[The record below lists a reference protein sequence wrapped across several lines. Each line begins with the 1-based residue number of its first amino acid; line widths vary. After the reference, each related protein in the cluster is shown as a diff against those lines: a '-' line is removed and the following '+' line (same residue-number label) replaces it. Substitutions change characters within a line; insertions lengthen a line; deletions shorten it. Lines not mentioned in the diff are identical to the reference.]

1 MHINDT
7 TEWLEA
13 DGLGGFASGTSSG
26 VRTRRYHA
34 LFLTAVTPPTGR
46 VVLVNGFDAWAETSN
61 GSFALSTQRYAP
73 DVLHP
78 NGIDHLTDFSIDPW
92 PTWQY
97 TLGDGTRIMQET
109 FVQHGAG
116 TVVVMWTL
124 VRADGPVVLR
134 ARPFLS
140 GRDYHSLHHQN
151 GAFRFDAER
160 RDASVTFRQYEGVR
174 LRLSSRRTGTTG
186 MRRIGIGNFFTPR
199 NAIAVWTPARICRRP
214 VSSPGCSRARVIR
227 RCGYFEPTS
236 VIL

>member
-13 DGLGGFASGTSSG
+13 DGLGGFASGIASG

-34 LFLTAVTPPTGR
+34 LLLTAVTPPTGR

-78 NGIDHLTDFSIDPW
+78 NGIDHLTDFSTDPW

-97 TLGDGTRIMQET
+97 TLGDGTRLMQET
-109 FVQHGAG
+109 FVQHGTG

-124 VRADGPVVLR
+124 VQADGSVVLR

-140 GRDYHSLHHQN
+140 GRDYHSMHHQN
-151 GAFRFDAER
+151 GAFRFEAER
-160 RDASVTFRQYEGVR
+160 RDASVTFRQYDGVPATVVESNGDYRHAPDWYR
-174 LRLSSRRTGTTG
+174 LFLYTAERERGWTTW
-186 MRRIGIGNFFTPR
+186 
-199 NAIAVWTPARICRRP
+199 AIA
-214 VSSPGCSRARVIR
+214 
-227 RCGYFEPTS
+227 
-236 VIL
+236 